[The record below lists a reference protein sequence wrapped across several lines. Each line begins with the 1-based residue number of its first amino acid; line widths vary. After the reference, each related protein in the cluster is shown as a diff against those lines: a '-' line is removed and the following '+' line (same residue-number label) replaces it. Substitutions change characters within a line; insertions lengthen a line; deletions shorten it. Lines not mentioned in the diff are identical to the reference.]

1 MANADSIHHT
11 VRPEA
16 GAPASIVVAALIGN
30 EVTRRGLESIL
41 NDVPGVAEVSYH
53 QDVAEAQAALAT
65 GRVDVLL
72 VTSSAG
78 RAALSVAGGGAR
90 ILALV
95 DDGSGVQELF
105 GTAARP
111 PDGIVLLADL
121 TLDGLAEA
129 LHRTASGQVHVPDQ
143 LAREL
148 MEQART
154 ELSTPA
160 YPARLTARES
170 EAMGLMAEGM
180 SNKQIAGRLGISS
193 HGAKRLVA
201 SLMLK
206 LGSPNRTAAVVN
218 AIKSGL
224 VP

>member
-1 MANADSIHHT
+1 MANADSINQT
-11 VRPEA
+11 VRPA
-16 GAPASIVVAALIGN
+16 ADVPASIGVAVLVGN

-41 NDVPGVAEVSYH
+41 NDLSGVAEVSYH
-53 QDVAEAQAALAT
+53 QGVAEAQAALAT

-78 RAALSVAGGGAR
+78 REALSVAGGGAR
-90 ILALV
+90 ILVLV

-105 GTAARP
+105 GAAARP

-121 TLDGLAEA
+121 TPDGLAEA
-129 LHRTASGQVHVPDQ
+129 LHRTATGQIHVPDR

-148 MEQART
+148 MDQARV
-154 ELSTPA
+154 ELSTPVH
-160 YPARLTARES
+160 PARLTARES

-224 VP
+224 VR

>member
-1 MANADSIHHT
+1 MTKANSIKQT
-11 VRPEA
+11 VRPAA
-16 GAPASIVVAALIGN
+16 GPPASIGVAVLVGN

-41 NDVPGVAEVSYH
+41 NDLSGVAEVSYH
-53 QDVAEAQAALAT
+53 QGVADAQAALAT

-90 ILALV
+90 ILVLV

-105 GTAARP
+105 GAATRP

-121 TLDGLAEA
+121 TPDGLAEA
-129 LHRTASGQVHVPDQ
+129 LHRTATGQTHVPDR

-148 MEQART
+148 MDQARV

-160 YPARLTARES
+160 QPARLTARES

-224 VP
+224 VR